1 MNRIFAHAG
10 ALVLIVGLGL
20 PTTSAADEYQTT
32 IERFKASETVKPY
45 FANAYGFAVFP
56 VVGKG
61 GLIIGAAHGDGK
73 VYRGGKV
80 TGTASLTHISIG
92 FQLGGQAFSEMVFFK
107 DKRAYE
113 DFTSGSFEFDA
124 KASAVAITAG
134 AQAQASTAGS
144 SAGASVSPST
154 GKQLGASYNNG
165 MAVFV
170 HIKGGLMYEAAVG
183 GQKFSFKPTG
193 G

>member
-1 MNRIFAHAG
+1 MNRIFARAG

-20 PTTSAADEYQTT
+20 PAASAADEYQTT
-32 IERFKASETVKPY
+32 IERFKSSNEVKPY
-45 FANAYGFAVFP
+45 FSDAYGYAVFP

-61 GLIIGAAHGDGK
+61 GFIIGAAHGDGK

-80 TGTASLTHISIG
+80 TGTASLTHLSVG
-92 FQLGGQAFSEMVFFK
+92 FQLGGQAFSEIIFFK

-113 DFTSGSFEFDA
+113 EFTSGAFEFDA
-124 KASAVAITAG
+124 KASAVVITLG

-144 SAGASVSPST
+144 SAGASVSPGT
-154 GKQLGASYNNG
+154 GKQLGASYNKG

-183 GQKFSFKPTG
+183 GQKFSFTPTDG
-193 G
+193 

>member
-1 MNRIFAHAG
+1 MNRIFSGAG
-10 ALVLIVGLGL
+10 VLALIVGLSM
-20 PTTSAADEYQTT
+20 PAARAEDPYQVT
-32 IERFKASETVKPY
+32 IERFKASEQVKPY
-45 FANAYGFAVFP
+45 FANAYGYAVFP
-56 VVGKG
+56 TVGKG
-61 GLIIGAAHGDGK
+61 GFVVGGAHGKGR

-80 TGTASLTHISIG
+80 TGNASLTHISIG
-92 FQLGGQAFSEMVFFK
+92 FQLGGQAFSEIVFFK
-107 DKRAYE
+107 DESAYN

-134 AQAQASTAGS
+134 AQAQAGTAGS

-154 GKQLGASYNNG
+154 GTQAGASYYKG

-183 GQKFSFKPTG
+183 GQKFSFTPTG

>member
-1 MNRIFAHAG
+1 MNRIFARAG
-10 ALVLIVGLGL
+10 ALVLILGLGL
-20 PTTSAADEYQTT
+20 PAASAADEYQTT
-32 IERFKASETVKPY
+32 IERFKASNVVKPY

-61 GLIIGAAHGDGK
+61 GFVIGAAHGDGK
-73 VYRGGKV
+73 VYRSGKV
-80 TGTASLTHISIG
+80 TGTASLTQVSVG
-92 FQLGGQAFSEMVFFK
+92 FQVGGQAFSEIVFFK

-124 KASAVAITAG
+124 SASAVAITAG

-144 SAGASVSPST
+144 SAGASVSPGT